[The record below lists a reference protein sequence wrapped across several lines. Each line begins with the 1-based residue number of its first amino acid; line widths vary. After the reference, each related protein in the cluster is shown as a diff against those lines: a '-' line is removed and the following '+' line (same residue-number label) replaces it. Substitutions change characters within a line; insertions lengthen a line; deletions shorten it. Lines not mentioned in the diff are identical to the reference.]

1 MAGASPVRSLQ
12 AVPPLQPPEV
22 LGEEDHDGVV
32 ATEDVASSIGAV
44 DLRLL
49 RYFVTV
55 AEELHFGGAA
65 RRLNIAQPA
74 LSSAVKMLEARLG
87 VTLLRRTTRRVEL
100 TPAGEV
106 LLGSSRRL
114 LDAHAGLLYEMAAQR
129 RTEAGEVR
137 LGYAGSFTGVLPA
150 SAAREVSDSL
160 GAHFELQDVGAGSGF
175 EPLLARRVDALLLT
189 SPLDDHPGLA
199 STLLGHTARVL
210 AIPASHRA
218 ARAMGMQ
225 AIGGWNEAQIAVEG
239 APRAWREFWSPP
251 SFFSQDPIERVPTLE
266 AALELVAAGRGATM
280 APALA
285 ASRCSRADVVYL
297 PVSGQSRVGVHLVRR
312 REDACAK
319 PLTAL
324 SSSIRAT
331 LSQGAQVH
339 PFDDLDWLALIATE
353 VP

>member
-1 MAGASPVRSLQ
+1 MSPVRSLQ
-12 AVPPLQPPEV
+12 AVPALQAPEALV
-22 LGEEDHDGVV
+22 DEDQDV
-32 ATEDVASSIGAV
+32 AVAIEDVASSIGAV

-87 VTLLRRTTRRVEL
+87 VALLRRTTRRVEL
-100 TPAGEV
+100 TRAGEV
-106 LLGSSRRL
+106 LLSSARRL
-114 LDAHAGLLYEMAAQR
+114 LEAHAGLLYEMAAQR
-129 RTEAGEVR
+129 RAEAGEVR

-150 SAAREVSDSL
+150 GAARAVADSS
-160 GAHFELQDVGAGSGF
+160 GACFELHDVGPGSGI

-189 SPLDDHPGLA
+189 APLEDVPGLS
-199 STLLGHTARVL
+199 STLLGFTARVL
-210 AIPASHRA
+210 AIPASHQA
-218 ARAMGMQ
+218 ARTMGTQ
-225 AIGGWNEAQIAVEG
+225 AIGSWGEAQIAIEG
-239 APRAWREFWSPP
+239 MPRAWSEVWSPQ
-251 SFFSQDPIERVPTLE
+251 SFFSQDPIERAPTLE
-266 AALELVAAGRGATM
+266 SALELVAAGRGATM

-285 ASRCSRADVVYL
+285 ADRCARPDVVYL
-297 PVSGQSRVGVHLVRR
+297 PVSGQSRVGVYLVRR
-312 REDACAK
+312 REDSCAK
-319 PLTAL
+319 ALSAL